1 MKTRFQ
7 KTGSQTGLQK
17 LISAKEQSKQ
27 KEEMKEA
34 QMIGKACKHGARKNG

>member
-7 KTGSQTGLQK
+7 KQESQTGIQK
-17 LISAKEQSKQ
+17 MIAAKEQSKQ

-34 QMIGKACKHGARKNG
+34 EMIGKACKNGYRKNG

>member
-7 KTGSQTGLQK
+7 KTASQTGLQK

-34 QMIGKACKHGARKNG
+34 QMIGKACKNGSRKNG